1 MAESFFEL
9 SATANN
15 GKSIDFGIYKGKV
28 VLVVNTAS
36 KCGFTPQYKGL
47 EELYRAYKDRGF
59 VILAFPCDQFAH
71 QEPGSDADIAAF
83 CQINYGVS
91 FPLMAK
97 IEVNGEGTHPVFRF
111 LKSKTSGILGD
122 GIKWNFTKFLVD
134 RDGKTFRPDRE
145 ARRPCD
151 GDRGVALGASLNPS
165 GDMVQD
171 DLEADEN
178 ENRTADNLGPFLED
192 AFQYVRVSSFLVI
205 DRRSS
210 RASQAGRAPI
220 SLRARAVK

>member
-15 GKSIDFGIYKGKV
+15 GKSIDFGI
-28 VLVVNTAS
+28 
-36 KCGFTPQYKGL
+36 YKGL

-97 IEVNGEGTHPVFRF
+97 IEVNGKGLH
-111 LKSKTSGILGD
+111 
-122 GIKWNFTKFLVD
+122 
-134 RDGKTFRPDRE
+134 
-145 ARRPCD
+145 
-151 GDRGVALGASLNPS
+151 
-165 GDMVQD
+165 
-171 DLEADEN
+171 
-178 ENRTADNLGPFLED
+178 DNLDPFLEG

>member
-15 GKSIDFGIYKGKV
+15 GKSIDFGI
-28 VLVVNTAS
+28 
-36 KCGFTPQYKGL
+36 YKGL

-134 RDGKTFRPDRE
+134 RDGKTVKRFAPTVKPE
-145 ARRPCD
+145 
-151 GDRGVALGASLNPS
+151 
-165 GDMVQD
+165 
-171 DLEADEN
+171 DLVTEIEV
-178 ENRTADNLGPFLED
+178 LL
-192 AFQYVRVSSFLVI
+192 
-205 DRRSS
+205 
-210 RASQAGRAPI
+210 
-220 SLRARAVK
+220 